1 LLSAGTRVGQ
11 QLPMTTGPTPR
22 ATNPAERAPAG
33 GTPAGGRTVSLGL
46 PIGLSV
52 VVHAA
57 LAALLATVAW
67 RLASPPEAPP
77 ASPAEAFIAALPSS
91 PPQFPEVDP
100 PTVPVSDPPPSEPPV
115 GTPTRVHTESP
126 RPTGTNAP
134 GSATPAPT
142 AAPSP
147 PSGISSALAPSQTPG
162 PGVRF
167 GGLSVSRAASVVFVL
182 DGSAP
187 QLSAL
192 PMVKAS
198 LRSTVAA
205 LIPAQQFSVIVFQDT
220 AYDPAEPN
228 SVRHLAFSERPV
240 DATPRNLARLTD
252 WLAPIEAR
260 GRSNPLDGLRA
271 ALAMRPR
278 PQVVFLLSR
287 SIARSHGGQ
296 WEGGLPAILKHL
308 DDLNPPDPATGRR
321 PTTIKTLQFLE
332 PDPTGTM
339 QAIARIHGTNGPSA
353 NAQPTSAPSLDYRVV
368 TLEELQK

>member
-1 LLSAGTRVGQ
+1 MAPSPRRSA
-11 QLPMTTGPTPR
+11 
-22 ATNPAERAPAG
+22 A
-33 GTPAGGRTVSLGL
+33 TPAGVTPDGGVTPGARAVSIGL
-46 PIGLSV
+46 PIGLSM

-57 LAALLATVAW
+57 LAAVLATVAW
-67 RLASPPEAPP
+67 RLASPPETPP
-77 ASPAEAFIAALPSS
+77 APPAEAFIAALPPSQ
-91 PPQFPEVDP
+91 PA
-100 PTVPVSDPPPSEPPV
+100 PTVAGDPPPAPASDPTPSEPSV
-115 GTPTRVHTESP
+115 GTPTRVYTETP
-126 RPTGTNAP
+126 RPAGATAP
-134 GSATPAPT
+134 GPGTQAPAATPGI
-142 AAPSP
+142 PS
-147 PSGISSALAPSQTPG
+147 SGLGGALAPAQPAA

-167 GGLSVSRAASVVFVL
+167 GGLSASRAASVVFVL

-187 QLSAL
+187 MLSAL

-198 LRSTVAA
+198 LRRSVAG

-220 AYDPAEPN
+220 ADDPAEPHGAD
-228 SVRHLAFSERPV
+228 HLAFSERPV
-240 DATPRNLARLTD
+240 DATPRNLARLAD

-296 WEGGLPAILKHL
+296 WEGGLPAILKQL
-308 DDLNPPDPATGRR
+308 DTLNPPDPATGRR
-321 PTTIKTLQFLE
+321 ATIIKTLQFLE

-339 QAIARIHGTNGPSA
+339 QAIARMHGSGGPA
-353 NAQPTSAPSLDYRVV
+353 GNAQPTATPPLDYRVV